1 MEAEILRKYGLSVC
15 PVPPSPH
22 FFLVLSVGRC
32 KFKLDERSASLIL
45 QSVIGGSA
53 ELFNVRSLGD
63 RVFRFSVSSQVVGF
77 HIYKLRS
84 FEGSSFKIFFNLWH
98 NGGPRYQGEFVRWSA
113 EEKAKWTT
121 VSRNKHQPLA
131 HPPPR
136 TGHQPLVRPP
146 PLAGAN
152 SVPVRA
158 AAPGRPSS
166 FSNSGVNAHQATFI
180 RKKSANLAPLNLEL
194 NANIHKFKYAGILGA
209 RPNHQLSGP
218 LACSRCLAHDHQRP
232 SYRNL
237 LRCHSCFCFG
247 HSFANCVF
255 PPRLMPLLWFNGS
268 VIPSLLGNV
277 ALPNL

>member
-1 MEAEILRKYGLSVC
+1 MELCGLSFRPGKVVEAEILRKYGLPVC

-98 NGGPRYQGEFVRWSA
+98 NGGPRYQEEFARWST

-121 VSRNKHQPLA
+121 VSRNKHQPPER
-131 HPPPR
+131 PPPR

-146 PLAGAN
+146 PLTGAN

-158 AAPGRPSS
+158 PAPGRPYI
-166 FSNSGVNAHQATFI
+166 FSNSGVNAH
-180 RKKSANLAPLNLEL
+180 KSPLF
-194 NANIHKFKYAGILGA
+194 AI
-209 RPNHQLSGP
+209 
-218 LACSRCLAHDHQRP
+218 
-232 SYRNL
+232 NL
-237 LRCHSCFCFG
+237 L
-247 HSFANCVF
+247 
-255 PPRLMPLLWFNGS
+255 
-268 VIPSLLGNV
+268 I
-277 ALPNL
+277 